1 VLFTGVLSGGKNY
14 ISNNIGIQS
23 LPSEKYRDSMKS
35 LDVEAST
42 RINGIDVKIN
52 AVVVILVEKVDVE
65 VPKGALIVVV
75 TVAALESIFFVEPL
89 TLEVRLVTNDSVQF
103 WLAAFKL

>member
-1 VLFTGVLSGGKNY
+1 
-14 ISNNIGIQS
+14 
-23 LPSEKYRDSMKS
+23 MKS